1 MCPPVCS
8 VRIISTSYDLISIQI
23 TKEVQMWLKWKKLG
37 WKEDITE
44 PALDREIEAA
54 RMSMESMCND
64 M

>member
-1 MCPPVCS
+1 
-8 VRIISTSYDLISIQI
+8 
-23 TKEVQMWLKWKKLG
+23 MWLKWKKLG

-54 RMSMESMCND
+54 RMSLESMCND